1 MNLKWTAEKS
11 LSLSRI
17 LTFVMMVFACISLFC
32 IPVITE
38 WYDAI
43 SDQKPIHVILNIA
56 LYLSAILGI
65 LALWQLFRM
74 FGNIGKK
81 QIFVTEN
88 VTIMRVISWCCFG
101 VAVIWLL
108 LSYVRLM
115 SMFVAFTAAFAGI
128 ILRVLKN
135 LFAMAVEMR
144 EENDY
149 TI

>member
-1 MNLKWTAEKS
+1 MKLKWTAENS

-17 LTFVMMVFACISLFC
+17 LTFVMMVFACVSLFC

-43 SDQKPIHVILNIA
+43 SDQAPIHIYLNIG
-56 LYLSAILGI
+56 LYLSAFLGI
-65 LALWQLFRM
+65 LALWELFRM
-74 FGNIGKK
+74 FSNIRKK
-81 QIFVTEN
+81 LVFVTEN

-101 VAVIWLL
+101 VALIWVL
-108 LSYVRLM
+108 LSYLRLM

-128 ILRVLKN
+128 IIRVMKN

-144 EENDY
+144 EENDF